1 LCLHSSTNNEC
12 QYLTQGT
19 NCSGSV
25 PFKCQCL
32 PGKYFNKEQDLY
44 KCETLLEINETCL
57 QADSCKN
64 YNCIGSPLACS
75 WKLRIKRKI
84 IYKTT

>member
-1 LCLHSSTNNEC
+1 MFLNSSTNNEC

-64 YNCIGSPLACS
+64 DNCIGSPLACS